1 MTPSA
6 HRSVPALESPL
17 THPTYRPDIDGLR
30 GIAVLSVVAFHAA
43 PKAFKGGFVGVDIF
57 FVISGFLIA
66 SIILANLTG
75 GTFSFA
81 EFYARRVRRIFPALL
96 TVLLTCAG
104 LAWLVLLPDEFRQLG
119 KHVAGGAGFIA
130 NFLLWAETGYF
141 DAAAETKPLLH
152 LWSLGI
158 EEQFYIVFPFVL
170 WLAWR
175 WRANALWSIAILAAI
190 SFAWN
195 LTQIRENPA
204 ATFFLPLTRFW
215 ELLAGAWLA
224 ALTLRSGTSS
234 SDAQSP
240 LSPTASQFL
249 SMSGLA
255 LLLGSILL
263 VRKEAAFPGFLAAI
277 PVTGAALLI
286 FSGPHTWINR
296 HILSSR
302 LLVGCGLIS
311 YPLYL
316 WHWPLLSYA
325 RIVEGGTPS
334 SGIRLAAVSASV
346 ILAWGTYRLIEQPL
360 RFGAHRTRKAWALA
374 GAMLAVGLGGLVML
388 RSDGFPSRLSGAGLA
403 DSAAFAWD
411 ESLNRTTACQKRI
424 GLLARH
430 YCVVS
435 DDSSPPGIAII
446 GDSNA
451 NHLYPGMV
459 AASAGRPVLMAG
471 QGGCAPLL
479 GMSTRMSEGE
489 LECQRVIEPAL
500 RLAATS
506 SDIKTVVLAMM
517 GAAYATGNR
526 SLTGGTFEIHPVG
539 QPPSGNRLS
548 ELRRGLRDTLQFL
561 APAGKSIILVL
572 DTPRLDFSPKSCV
585 DFRPV
590 RLTRK
595 KDPCAIERASVEK
608 DNASYRQVV
617 AEVLKEFPK
626 VRAYD
631 PLSDLCDDRYCHAMR
646 DGRVLFRDEV
656 HLSVKGS
663 ELIARKITEAMAPP

>member
-1 MTPSA
+1 M
-6 HRSVPALESPL
+6 
-17 THPTYRPDIDGLR
+17 
-30 GIAVLSVVAFHAA
+30 LSVVAFHAS

-57 FVISGFLIA
+57 FVISGFLIG
-66 SIILANLTG
+66 SIILANLAA
-75 GTFSFA
+75 GTFSFT

-96 TVLLTCAG
+96 VVLLACAG
-104 LAWLVLLPDEFRQLG
+104 LAWLALLPDEFRQLG

-130 NFLLWAETGYF
+130 NFLLWSETGYF

-158 EEQFYIVFPFVL
+158 EEQFYIVFPLVL

-175 WRANALWSIAILAAI
+175 VRANPLWSIGTLAAM

-195 LTQIRENPA
+195 LAEIRENPA

-224 ALTLRSGTSS
+224 ALVLRSRPSPANAAAPSTLR
-234 SDAQSP
+234 
-240 LSPTASQFL
+240 PTTRQFL
-249 SMSGLA
+249 SATGFA
-255 LLLGSILL
+255 LVLGSILL
-263 VRKEAAFPGFLAAI
+263 IRKEAAFPGFLAAI
-277 PVTGAALLI
+277 PVTGAVLLI
-286 FSGPHTWINR
+286 AAGSHTWINQR
-296 HILSSR
+296 ILSSR

-325 RIVEGGTPS
+325 RIIEGGTPS
-334 SGIRLAAVSASV
+334 SAIRLAAVSASV
-346 ILAWGTYRLIEQPL
+346 ALAWCTYRWIEQPL
-360 RFGAHRTRKAWALA
+360 RFGAHRSFKAWALA
-374 GAMLAVGLGGLVML
+374 GAMLAAGVGGVAMY
-388 RSDGFPSRLSGAGLA
+388 RSDGLPDRLPSVGLA
-403 DSAAFAWD
+403 DSTAFAWD
-411 ESLNRTTACQKRI
+411 ETLNRTAACQQRF

-435 DDSSPPGIAII
+435 DASSPPEIAII

-459 AASAGRPVLMAG
+459 AASGGRTVLMAG

-479 GMSTRMSEGE
+479 GMTTRMSEGE
-489 LECQRVIEPAL
+489 LDCQRVIEPAL

-506 SDIKTVVLAMM
+506 SGVKTVVLAMM
-517 GAAYATGNR
+517 GAAYANGNR
-526 SLTGGTFEIHPVG
+526 SLSGGIFEIHRVG
-539 QPPSGNRLS
+539 EPPSGDRHA
-548 ELRRGLRDTLQFL
+548 ELRRGLRDTLLYL
-561 APAGKSIILVL
+561 APAGKAIVLVL

-595 KDPCAIERASVEK
+595 KDPCAIERTVVEK
-608 DNASYRQVV
+608 DNAGYRQVV
-617 AEVLKEFPK
+617 AEVLKEFPQ
-626 VRAYD
+626 VRVYD
-631 PLSDLCDDRYCHAMR
+631 PLADLCDARYCYAMR
-646 DGRVLFRDEV
+646 DGQVLFRDEV

-663 ELIARKITEAMAPP
+663 WLIARKITEALSAAGR